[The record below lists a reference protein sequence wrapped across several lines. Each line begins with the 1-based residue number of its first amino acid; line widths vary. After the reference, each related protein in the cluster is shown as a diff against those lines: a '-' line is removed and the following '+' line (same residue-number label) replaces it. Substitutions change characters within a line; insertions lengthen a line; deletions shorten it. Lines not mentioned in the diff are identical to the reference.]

1 MVAAGCFFKHKRKH
15 RAYVPDKQRN
25 DDKSE
30 IFNTILRMVSEET
43 EIPSAQI
50 LSGRKDTETVDARY
64 LLVHFLFQSGLNP
77 SYIAARIGKTERAVN
92 QIHTNFDQRLSTQ
105 KIFRISCERIRKRLG
120 NNSFPE

>member
-1 MVAAGCFFKHKRKH
+1 MS
-15 RAYVPDKQRN
+15 
-25 DDKSE
+25 KSE

-77 SYIAARIGKTERAVN
+77 SYIAARIGKTERAVQPDSYQFRPASQHTENIQNKLRKN
-92 QIHTNFDQRLSTQ
+92 Q
-105 KIFRISCERIRKRLG
+105 EEVRK
-120 NNSFPE
+120 

>member
-1 MVAAGCFFKHKRKH
+1 MS
-15 RAYVPDKQRN
+15 
-25 DDKSE
+25 KSE
-30 IFNTILRMVSEET
+30 IFSTILRMVSEEK

>member
-1 MVAAGCFFKHKRKH
+1 MS
-15 RAYVPDKQRN
+15 
-25 DDKSE
+25 KSE

-64 LLVHFLFQSGLNP
+64 LLVHSLFQSGLNP

-92 QIHTNFDQRLSTQ
+92 QIHTNEGKYRRSYIELKWGDVIDADFCHAVYPKYI
-105 KIFRISCERIRKRLG
+105 KIVVSSKVTKATIREAG
-120 NNSFPE
+120 S

>member
-1 MVAAGCFFKHKRKH
+1 MS
-15 RAYVPDKQRN
+15 
-25 DDKSE
+25 KSE

-92 QIHTNFDQRLSTQ
+92 QIHTNLPDSYQ
-105 KIFRISCERIRKRLG
+105 FRPAFQHTENIQNKLRKNQEEVRK
-120 NNSFPE
+120 

>member
-1 MVAAGCFFKHKRKH
+1 MS
-15 RAYVPDKQRN
+15 
-25 DDKSE
+25 KSE

-50 LSGRKDTETVDARY
+50 LSGRKDTARY

>member
-1 MVAAGCFFKHKRKH
+1 MS
-15 RAYVPDKQRN
+15 
-25 DDKSE
+25 KSE

-50 LSGRKDTETVDARY
+50 LSGRKDTETVDTRY

-92 QIHTNFDQRLSTQ
+92 QIHTNFDQRFSTQ

>member
-1 MVAAGCFFKHKRKH
+1 MS
-15 RAYVPDKQRN
+15 
-25 DDKSE
+25 KSE

-105 KIFRISCERIRKRLG
+105 KNIQNKLRKNQEEVRKQLIPRVMLRPYLCHVG
-120 NNSFPE
+120 K